1 MPDIAIIG
9 GGIGGLTTA
18 IALRRYG
25 FDAHVFEQAPA
36 LLDLGAAIA
45 LWPNAMRAL
54 QHLDLADK
62 VLANA
67 GVINEIRWLNTEG
80 KTLNSVC
87 IANPSTPAVAVHRA
101 DLQRILLQSLPSSV
115 VNLGYS
121 FLKQHHESDSVTI
134 SFTNSDSIDCSF
146 LIGADG
152 VHSDVRS
159 EITDQD
165 SLRFRGYIVW
175 RGISSVMPQQISPD
189 AAMELHG
196 RGKRFGIGPVGSGR
210 VGWWAAAND
219 SLENLTGKE
228 SAQDA
233 HNELLELFQGW
244 YSPVLD
250 LIEATTTI
258 LRTEASDRPS
268 TTTWG
273 RGRMTLLG
281 DAIHPTTP
289 NLGQGGCMAIEDAVV
304 LARCFEEH
312 GVAESALRAYER
324 VRYIRTAA
332 ITATSRI
339 YGQIGQWEN
348 RTAATARRAAISAV
362 PEVLIKQLMRIIFDY
377 DVTRV
382 RI

>member
-18 IALRRYG
+18 VALRRYG

-67 GVINEIRWLNTEG
+67 GVINEIRWLNPEG
-80 KTLNSVC
+80 KTFNSVR
-87 IANPSTPAVAVHRA
+87 ITNPATPAVAVHRA
-101 DLQRILLQSLPSSV
+101 DLQKILLQSVPSSAV
-115 VNLGYS
+115 KLGYS
-121 FLKQHHESDSVTI
+121 FLKQHHEPDSTTV
-134 SFTNSDSIDCSF
+134 SFTNSESIDCRF

-159 EITDQD
+159 DITDQD

-175 RGISSVMPQQISPD
+175 RGISSVMPSQISPD
-189 AAMELHG
+189 AAMELTG

-219 SLENLTGKE
+219 SLENPIGKE

-244 YSPVLD
+244 YSPVLE
-250 LIEATTTI
+250 LVQATKTI
-258 LRTEASDRPS
+258 LRTAASDRS
-268 TTTWG
+268 ATTTWG

-289 NLGQGGCMAIEDAVV
+289 NLGQGGCMAIEDSVV
-304 LARCFEEH
+304 LARCFEKYGPSE
-312 GVAESALRAYER
+312 AALRAYER
-324 VRYIRTAA
+324 ARYGRTAA

-348 RTAATARRAAISAV
+348 RTATTVRRAAISVV

-377 DVTRV
+377 DAARV

>member
-1 MPDIAIIG
+1 MPEIAIIG

-45 LWPNAMRAL
+45 LWPNAMRAFK
-54 QHLDLADK
+54 HLDLSDK

-67 GVINEIRWLNTEG
+67 GVINEIRWLTPEG
-80 KTLNSVC
+80 KTLNSVR
-87 IANPSTPAVAVHRA
+87 ITNPATPAVAVHRA
-101 DLQRILLQSLPSSV
+101 DLQRILLQSVPSSV
-115 VNLGYS
+115 VKLGYS
-121 FLKQHHESDSVTI
+121 FLKQHHEPDSTTV
-134 SFTNSDSIDCSF
+134 SFTNSDSIDCRF

-152 VHSDVRS
+152 VHSDLRN
-159 EITDQD
+159 EISDHD

-175 RGISSVMPQQISPD
+175 RGISSVVPQQISPD
-189 AAMELHG
+189 VAMELHG
-196 RGKRFGIGPVGSGR
+196 RGKRFGIGPVGGGR

-219 SLENLTGKE
+219 SLENLIGKE
-228 SAQDA
+228 SAHDA

-250 LIEATTTI
+250 LIQATTTI

-273 RGRMTLLG
+273 SGRMTLLG

-304 LARCFEEH
+304 LARCLEKH
-312 GVAESALRAYER
+312 GLAESGLRAYER
-324 VRYIRTAA
+324 VRYSRTSA
-332 ITATSRI
+332 ITAMSRI

-348 RTAATARRAAISAV
+348 RTAITVRRAAISAA

-377 DVTRV
+377 DVARV